1 MISFREFLRIW
12 LLISLA
18 TLLARLLLNPAPA
31 QAEEPWH
38 HAGLIVRDG
47 DGRLTYAW
55 VPFTEEEIDGIA
67 LLKRSG
73 IPVVTVGFGALGE
86 GVCAIAGAGCGVSE
100 CRRTVCQVSGANAPY
115 WQFFQQDPDD
125 PASWRWL
132 ALGGSATRVR
142 NGDTFGWSWTGQDPQ
157 LPAVT
162 ATELAQLAGAGDG
175 AGDVASFRTY
185 LPEGVSPLSVT
196 TPPDT
201 RTLAAGLT
209 GLGAIGLAGLALV
222 QRARRGCARARL
234 LPWDDTEPAP
244 ARPLDPRAWLLWAAA
259 ASVAPLLGRN
269 PWPIVATLLAVLSVW
284 TVWSTGAAG
293 RRWRPL
299 LRLALVFSVIGVVFN
314 VLTVRAGDVIIGRL
328 PTSWPI
334 IGGALTL
341 NALVFGLLSALAIF
355 TLVGIS
361 ATLGVTLDW
370 TLIIRLLPERM
381 APLAV
386 AGSVAWAYLPRTTAA
401 LGEIREAQMARGF
414 RPRGARDALPLLMP
428 LLGGGLE
435 RAMVTAEALEARAFG
450 APLAPEAEIHPWR
463 AVTLLL
469 GLAGSATGAYVL
481 ALGWPALGSATL
493 AVGALLIVVSVAR
506 RPAAASARRTRYRE
520 PVWERAEWLV
530 TGSALLILVV
540 QAALLAGD
548 PGAFRY
554 EPYPSIGIPPVNL
567 PLLVATGLLLV
578 PAAVPPA

>member
-31 QAEEPWH
+31 QAEEPWN

-55 VPFTEEEIDGIA
+55 VPFAEADIDGIT

-100 CRRTVCQVSGANAPY
+100 CRRTVCQVSGVNAPY
-115 WQFFQQDPDD
+115 WQFFQQDPAD
-125 PASWRWL
+125 PATWRWL
-132 ALGGSATRVR
+132 ALGGSATRVHD
-142 NGDTFGWSWTGQDPQ
+142 GDIFGWSWTSQAPQ

-162 ATELAQLAGAGDG
+162 ARELAQLAGGGDG
-175 AGDVASFRTY
+175 TGNVATFQTY
-185 LPEGVSPLSVT
+185 LPEGVAPLGVT
-196 TPPDT
+196 APPDT
-201 RTLAAGLT
+201 RTLAAGLAC
-209 GLGAIGLAGLALV
+209 LAAIGLTGLALV
-222 QRARRGCARARL
+222 RRAAQVRARALL
-234 LPWDDTEPAP
+234 LPWDDSEPAP
-244 ARPLDPRAWLLWAAA
+244 PRPLDPRAWLLWAAA
-259 ASVAPLLGRN
+259 ASVPPLLGRN

-284 TVWSTGAAG
+284 AVWSTGAAG

-299 LRLALVFSVIGVVFN
+299 LRLALVFGVVGVVFN
-314 VLTVRAGDVIIGRL
+314 VLTVRAGDIVIGRL
-328 PTSWPI
+328 PDTWPI

-361 ATLGVTLDW
+361 ATLGVALDW

-386 AGSVAWAYLPRTTAA
+386 AGSVAWSYLPRTTAA

-414 RPRGARDALPLLMP
+414 RPRGGRDALPLLMP
-428 LLGGGLE
+428 LLAGGLE
-435 RAMVTAEALEARAFG
+435 RAMITAEALEARAFG
-450 APLAPEAEIHPWR
+450 APLAPEAATRPWQ
-463 AVTLLL
+463 AMALLL
-469 GLAGSATGAYVL
+469 GLAGSATGAYIL
-481 ALGWPALGSATL
+481 ALGWPALGAVTL
-493 AVGALLIVVSVAR
+493 AAGALLLAAGVVR
-506 RPAAASARRTRYRE
+506 RPAASGQRTRYRE
-520 PVWERAEWLV
+520 PVWEGPEWLV
-530 TGSALLILVV
+530 TGSAILVLVV
-540 QAALLAGD
+540 QAALLARD

-554 EPYPSIGIPPVNL
+554 EPYPTIGIPPAPL
-567 PLLVATGLLLV
+567 PLLVTLGFLLA
-578 PAAVPPA
+578 PAAVRPG